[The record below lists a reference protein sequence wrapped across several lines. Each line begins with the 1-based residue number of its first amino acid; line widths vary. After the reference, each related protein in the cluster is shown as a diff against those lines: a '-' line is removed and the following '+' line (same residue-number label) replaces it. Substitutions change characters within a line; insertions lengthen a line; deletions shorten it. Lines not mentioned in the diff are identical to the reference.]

1 MTVELLHIDE
11 CPNSNDAAERVKTA
25 LDALGHPDEEV
36 RMRLVGSAAEMAG
49 TAFAGSP
56 TITVDG
62 VDIFP
67 EGAPAGDLACR
78 IYRTPAGF
86 AGLPTVEQIQDALGQ
101 RGF

>member
-1 MTVELLHIDE
+1 MRIELLHIDH
-11 CPNSNDAAERVKTA
+11 CPNSALAAERLEAA
-25 LDALGHPDEEV
+25 LASLGHAETEV
-36 RMRLVGSAAEMAG
+36 RARLLQTADDAVG

-62 VDIFP
+62 IDIFP
-67 EGAPAGDLACR
+67 EGAPADDLACR

-86 AGLPTVEQIQDALGQ
+86 AGLPTVEQIKDALGA